1 MRAALWQLEKRVPM
15 SFGAGVSAALT
26 EADLH
31 LEVESANED
40 NVVTRTQITE
50 KTLDVVP
57 CDSVK

>member
-1 MRAALWQLEKRVPM
+1 MRAALRQLEKRVLM
-15 SFGAGVSAALT
+15 SFGAGVSVALT
-26 EADLH
+26 GADLH